1 MRDIHPFLS
10 KSQWLRKEIF
20 DMVIR
25 TQKGH
30 IPSCYSCSEIVLA
43 LCYGGMIRFDAK
55 NPRSKNRDS
64 LIVSKGHAAMV
75 LYPIL
80 ADLGFYPKEEL
91 LKFTNPNGI
100 LRMYADHTIP
110 GIEAICGSLGHGF
123 TIAAGYALAAKRDGR
138 DSKSYVIVSDGEC
151 YEGSVWETAMF
162 ASHYELDNLITVVDR
177 NGLCILSET
186 EKCVKLNPLEDKWK
200 AFGWNVIN
208 VNGHSYTDIF
218 RGFDDL
224 VKNKNK
230 KPTVIISKSVKGKGI
245 SFMENKVEWH
255 NKMPNAEQVG
265 KARENLEKNCIIN

>member
-25 TQKGH
+25 SQKGH

-110 GIEAICGSLGHGF
+110 GIEAICGSLESLPSL
-123 TIAAGYALAAKRDGR
+123 LAAK
-138 DSKSYVIVSDGEC
+138 
-151 YEGSVWETAMF
+151 A
-162 ASHYELDNLITVVDR
+162 
-177 NGLCILSET
+177 
-186 EKCVKLNPLEDKWK
+186 
-200 AFGWNVIN
+200 
-208 VNGHSYTDIF
+208 
-218 RGFDDL
+218 
-224 VKNKNK
+224 
-230 KPTVIISKSVKGKGI
+230 
-245 SFMENKVEWH
+245 
-255 NKMPNAEQVG
+255 
-265 KARENLEKNCIIN
+265 